1 MFAKNNWFVLR
12 SGRTA
17 TFGSF
22 GPNCDFSK
30 GMWNHCWLRISGIV
44 HEGKW
49 KLRIGDICILIMFT
63 FFCENLH
70 VYANTRRFCC
80 CAFLHQDV
88 FLVCFVCQPL
98 GAVDYLE
105 MSRHFDTV
113 LIRDV
118 PRMNLEKKV
127 AARRFITL
135 IDTLYDHRVS
145 QRQCHF

>member
-1 MFAKNNWFVLR
+1 MEEPRHLEVLGRTVTFPKACGTIVDCAFPELCMRVNGSYALKILVFPPCLR
-12 SGRTA
+12 S
-17 TFGSF
+17 FV
-22 GPNCDFSK
+22 K
-30 GMWNHCWLRISGIV
+30 I
-44 HEGKW
+44 
-49 KLRIGDICILIMFT
+49 
-63 FFCENLH
+63 
-70 VYANTRRFCC
+70 YANTGRSSCC
-80 CAFLHQDV
+80 VVLYQV

>member
-1 MFAKNNWFVLR
+1 M
-12 SGRTA
+12 
-17 TFGSF
+17 
-22 GPNCDFSK
+22 
-30 GMWNHCWLRISGIV
+30 

-49 KLRIGDICILIMFT
+49 KLRIEDTCIPTMFT

-70 VYANTRRFCC
+70 VYANTGRSSCC
-80 CAFLHQDV
+80 VVLYQV